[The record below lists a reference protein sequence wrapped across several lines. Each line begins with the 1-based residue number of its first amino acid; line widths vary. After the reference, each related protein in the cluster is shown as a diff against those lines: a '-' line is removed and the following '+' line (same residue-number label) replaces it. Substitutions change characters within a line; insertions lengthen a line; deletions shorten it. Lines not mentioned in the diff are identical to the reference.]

1 MAPTELPDI
10 TATEPEDD
18 FPPFDVPASLPP
30 VSSLRVQSPPPASAP
45 PPKGGKEVEAILEEL
60 QRINRGFIL
69 AALEEAA
76 QLTFQN
82 GTLIATFPR
91 DDTFA
96 KRIRESGT
104 LFRTIGETLRGHPI
118 RIEVRIQSVGPPAT
132 SPGQTSQ
139 EQLTEKVQRIPA
151 VRQFL
156 DDMRGEIVW
165 VKEEK

>member
-1 MAPTELPDI
+1 MAPTDLPDFMD
-10 TATEPEDD
+10 TEPEDD
-18 FPPFDVPASLPP
+18 FPPFDGAISLPP
-30 VSSLRVQSPPPASAP
+30 VSSLRVQSPPPASSP
-45 PPKGGKEVEAILEEL
+45 PAKGGKEVAAILEEL

-69 AALEEAA
+69 AALEEAT

-82 GTLIATFPR
+82 GTLVAAFPR

-104 LFRTIGETLRGHPI
+104 LFRTIGETLLGQPI
-118 RIEVRIQSVGPPAT
+118 RIEVRIQSAGSPAG
-132 SPGQTSQ
+132 SPEQTSQ
-139 EQLTEKVQRIPA
+139 QQLTEKAQRIPA

-156 DDMRGEIVW
+156 DEMRGEIVW

>member
-1 MAPTELPDI
+1 
-10 TATEPEDD
+10 
-18 FPPFDVPASLPP
+18 
-30 VSSLRVQSPPPASAP
+30 VQSPPPASAP
-45 PPKGGKEVEAILEEL
+45 PARGGKEVEAILEEL

-82 GTLIATFPR
+82 GTLVATFPR

-104 LFRTIGETLRGHPI
+104 LFRTIGETLFAQPI
-118 RIEVRIQSVGPPAT
+118 RLDVRIQSAGSPAANPAET
-132 SPGQTSQ
+132 AQQ
-139 EQLTEKVQRIPA
+139 QLTEKAQRIPA

-156 DDMRGEIVW
+156 DQMRGEIVW

>member
-76 QLTFQN
+76 QLTFQS
-82 GTLIATFPR
+82 GTLTATFPR

-104 LFRTIGETLRGHPI
+104 LFRTIGETLLGHPI
-118 RIEVRIQSVGPPAT
+118 RIEVRIQSAGSPAT

-156 DDMRGEIVW
+156 EEMRGEIVW